1 MELYEELKTKKEAGM
16 SLNIEEL
23 TPEMLRKLF
32 IEEEKSDYLI
42 SQLFDVKESKIS
54 YRRKKHG
61 ITIRNS
67 ILDDFLLAKSEE
79 AMKVN
84 EKYRDK
90 LLVDENL
97 TMISK
102 AITHFAFR
110 NGPVEDMH
118 ASPNNQ
124 LSQEDMKTLN
134 KFMVNKIAY
143 IFKLIIENRWI
154 ELDFLIRHTD
164 MMYGHDW
171 DNAEPDD
178 GDNRKIIEMMM
189 KRQ

>member
-67 ILDDFLLAKSEE
+67 ILDDFLLAKTEE

-110 NGPVEDMH
+110 NGPIEDMH

-164 MMYGHDW
+164 MIYGHDW

-189 KRQ
+189 KKQ

>member
-1 MELYEELKTKKEAGM
+1 MGLYEELKTKKEAGM

-23 TPEMLRKLF
+23 TPEILRRLF
-32 IEEEKSDYLI
+32 IEEEKSDYLN
-42 SQLFDVKESKIS
+42 SQLYDVKESKIS

-67 ILDDFLLAKSEE
+67 ILDDFLLAKTEE
-79 AMKVN
+79 AMKIN
-84 EKYRDK
+84 ERYRDK

-110 NGPVEDMH
+110 NGPIEDMH

-134 KFMVNKIAY
+134 KFMVNNIAY
-143 IFKLIIENRWI
+143 VFKLIIENRWI
-154 ELDFLIRHTD
+154 ELDFLIKHTD

-178 GDNRKIIEMMM
+178 GDNRKIIEMMIKM
-189 KRQ
+189 Q

>member
-16 SLNIEEL
+16 SLDIEEL

-42 SQLFDVKESKIS
+42 SQLFDVKESKVS

-61 ITIRNS
+61 ITIKNS
-67 ILDDFLLAKSEE
+67 ILDDFLLAKTEE
-79 AMKVN
+79 AKKIN

-90 LLVDENL
+90 LLVNENL
-97 TMISK
+97 TIISK

-110 NGPVEDMH
+110 NGPIEDMH

-124 LSQEDMKTLN
+124 LSQEDMRTLN

-178 GDNRKIIEMMM
+178 GDNRKIIEMMI